1 MPSLSTKL
9 QHAWNAFKGNE
20 EQQIRYVYNEQ
31 MTTVRPDRLR
41 LNYGNEQTIITP
53 IYNRI
58 ATDCAKVDIRHVRLD
73 DNGRFV
79 SEINSGLNNCLSVEA
94 NRDQTGR
101 AFVQDVIMTMIDE
114 GVAAVVPTDT
124 SINPSTGSYE
134 ILEMR
139 VGKVLEWMPHY
150 VKVRLYNENTGSKED
165 IVVSKSTTAL
175 IENPFYAVMNAPNS
189 TFKRLTRKL
198 SILDQVDEQS
208 GAGKLDLLISLP
220 YIVKTEARRKQAEER
235 RKDIEMQLAGSKY
248 GIAYVDST
256 EKVTQLNRSL
266 DNNIM
271 SQVEYL
277 TKLGYSQLGITEEIL
292 NGSASEEVMQNY
304 YDRTIEV
311 FLSAVA
317 EEFRRKFLTKT
328 ARSQKQSIQFY
339 RDPFKLVPV
348 SKLADI
354 ADTFTRNEILTG
366 NEIRQIVGMKPSA
379 DPSAD
384 ELRNKNLNQSDE
396 QIQNK
401 ETYGFKDE
409 E

>member
-73 DNGRFV
+73 ENGRFV
-79 SEINSGLNNCLSVEA
+79 SEINSGLNNCLSIEA

-396 QIQNK
+396 QMQNK

>member
-1 MPSLSTKL
+1 
-9 QHAWNAFKGNE
+9 
-20 EQQIRYVYNEQ
+20 
-31 MTTVRPDRLR
+31 
-41 LNYGNEQTIITP
+41 
-53 IYNRI
+53 
-58 ATDCAKVDIRHVRLD
+58 
-73 DNGRFV
+73 
-79 SEINSGLNNCLSVEA
+79 
-94 NRDQTGR
+94 
-101 AFVQDVIMTMIDE
+101 MTMIDE

-396 QIQNK
+396 QMQNK

>member
-73 DNGRFV
+73 ENGRFV
-79 SEINSGLNNCLSVEA
+79 SEVNSGLNNCLSIEA

-101 AFVQDVIMTMIDE
+101 AFVQDIIMTMIDE

-150 VKVRLYNENTGSKED
+150 VKVRLYNENTGNKED
-165 IVVSKSTTAL
+165 IIVSKSTTAL

-317 EEFRRKFLTKT
+317 EEFKRKFLTKT
-328 ARSQKQSIQFY
+328 ARSQKQSIQFF

-348 SKLADI
+348 SSLADL
-354 ADTFTRNEILTG
+354 ADKFTRNEILTS

>member
-73 DNGRFV
+73 ENGRFV
-79 SEINSGLNNCLSVEA
+79 SEVNSGLNNCLSIEA

-101 AFVQDVIMTMIDE
+101 AFVQDIIMTMIDE

-150 VKVRLYNENTGSKED
+150 VKVRLYNENTGNKED
-165 IVVSKSTTAL
+165 IIVSKSTTAL

-317 EEFRRKFLTKT
+317 EEFKRKFLTKT
-328 ARSQKQSIQFY
+328 ARSQKQSIQFF

-396 QIQNK
+396 QMQNK

>member
-73 DNGRFV
+73 ENGRFV
-79 SEINSGLNNCLSVEA
+79 SEINSGLNNCLSIEA

-150 VKVRLYNENTGSKED
+150 VKVRLYNENTGNKED
-165 IVVSKSTTAL
+165 IIVSKSTTAL

-317 EEFRRKFLTKT
+317 EEFKRKFLTKT
-328 ARSQKQSIQFY
+328 ARSQKQSIQFF

-396 QIQNK
+396 QMQNK

>member
-73 DNGRFV
+73 ENGRFV
-79 SEINSGLNNCLSVEA
+79 SEVNSGLNNCLSIEA

-101 AFVQDVIMTMIDE
+101 AFVQDIIMTMIDE

-150 VKVRLYNENTGSKED
+150 VKVRLYNENTGNKED
-165 IVVSKSTTAL
+165 IIVSKSTTAL

-317 EEFRRKFLTKT
+317 EEFKRKFLTKT
-328 ARSQKQSIQFY
+328 ARSQKQSIQFF

-348 SKLADI
+348 SSLADL
-354 ADTFTRNEILTG
+354 ADKFTRNEILTS

-384 ELRNKNLNQSDE
+384 ELRNKNLNQSSE
-396 QIQNK
+396 QMQNK

>member
-73 DNGRFV
+73 ENGRFV
-79 SEINSGLNNCLSVEA
+79 SEINSGLNNCLSIEA

-150 VKVRLYNENTGSKED
+150 VKVRLYNENTGNKED
-165 IVVSKSTTAL
+165 IIVSKSTTAL

-396 QIQNK
+396 QMQNK